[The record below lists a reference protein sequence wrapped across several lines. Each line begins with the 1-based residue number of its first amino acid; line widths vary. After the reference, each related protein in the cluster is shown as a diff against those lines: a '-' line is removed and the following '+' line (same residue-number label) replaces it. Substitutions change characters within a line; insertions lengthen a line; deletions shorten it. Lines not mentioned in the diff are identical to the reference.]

1 MDFIK
6 NDLSIYK
13 KVMGEFGNTEPIV
26 NEVKSDKFSEPI
38 RKRTLI
44 NKIYKK
50 IKPKMRGFFRDNDW
64 RNVQKIWYELDKL
77 DLDWYGTENYYG
89 AGKYDKTLPP
99 ERKTWKFEVNF
110 INQNN
115 RADIIYGY
123 LVAAGSGKKDDPLDR
138 YDITVVM
145 S

>member
-13 KVMGEFGNTEPIV
+13 KVMGEFGNTESIV
-26 NEVKSDKFSEPI
+26 NEIKSKTFSDPI

>member
-1 MDFIK
+1 MNFIK

-13 KVMGEFGNTEPIV
+13 KVMGEFGNKKEIL
-26 NEVKSDKFSEPI
+26 NEIKVDTFTDPI

-50 IKPKMRGFFRDNDW
+50 IKPRITGFFRDTDW
-64 RNVQKIWYELDKL
+64 RSVSKVWKELDKL

>member
-1 MDFIK
+1 MNFIK
-6 NDLSIYK
+6 NDLSVYK
-13 KVMGEFGNTEPIV
+13 KVMGEFGSKEPIV
-26 NEVKSDKFSEPI
+26 NEIKSGTFSEPI
-38 RKRTLI
+38 RKRSLI

-50 IKPKMRGFFRDNDW
+50 IKPRITGFFRDNDW
-64 RNVQKIWYELDKL
+64 RNVSKIWKELDKL

-89 AGKYDKTLPP
+89 VGKYDKTLPP
-99 ERKTWKFEVNF
+99 ERKTWKFEINF

-115 RADIIYGY
+115 RSDRIYGY
-123 LVAAGSGKKDDPLDR
+123 LVAAGSGKKDDPLER